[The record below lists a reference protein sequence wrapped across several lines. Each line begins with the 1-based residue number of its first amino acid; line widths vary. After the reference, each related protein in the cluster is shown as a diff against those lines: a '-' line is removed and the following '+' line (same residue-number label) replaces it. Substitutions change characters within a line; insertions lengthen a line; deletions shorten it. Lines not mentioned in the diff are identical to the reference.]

1 MHIMICISYMYGRKS
16 GSRAYKSLRN
26 RDIRKFREGTCN
38 THQAKRKRDEYDQWL
53 VETERERRIWIRERE
68 RERERE
74 RAQDCF
80 LLNWWVAC
88 GRMIRLRIS
97 MRVWRELL
105 PGGPGEGTS

>member
-1 MHIMICISYMYGRKS
+1 
-16 GSRAYKSLRN
+16 
-26 RDIRKFREGTCN
+26 
-38 THQAKRKRDEYDQWL
+38 